1 MSRGGG
7 GVYLLGDT
15 KYGLGS
21 EPHWKAGS
29 ARYPAFYKALLD
41 EPSRTKRIDM
51 VRARG
56 VSSST
61 RNQ

>member
-1 MSRGGG
+1 MF
-7 GVYLLGDT
+7 VDP
-15 KYGLGS
+15 KYGPGS

-29 ARYPAFYKALLD
+29 DHYQALYKALLD
-41 EPSRTKRIDM
+41 EPSRTKRIEM

-56 VSSST
+56 VIFST